1 MRKKFFAGTAVA
13 MCVLGFSLCTVSID
27 ATSNDIVT
35 NDQFVFDANNLTS
48 NYESGAYIAQDLN
61 VSVKLGNNYQ
71 GNILNAGFDFG
82 DYNFN
87 YCLLATT
94 PTYSSWESLFNSFF
108 KKQSKNQDLAQYY
121 ISASEGTRCG
131 VYYTVVDKTPVD
143 NTYYVSNNNT
153 VSVIKEKGKNK
164 YTTVDTFTEQLDSM
178 YYSEFTFGTQGTVG
192 LKSDTQYI
200 CLFGVTVVTETEIE
214 NREESNQAIEN
225 LINYY
230 NTYGVSTSEE
240 FTNLVDAAKESLEGV
255 NHVSKIADYDTY
267 QDILAKYDELANVEA
282 KISEL
287 RLFSAFV
294 RTTMPLLNVSYDDA
308 TKELLD
314 DIANEIAA
322 ANALGISNEE
332 ISNYNLYLEALNMYN
347 EMSNAA
353 IEAFVNKVAE
363 ANAVKGET
371 SSYAL
376 INEAEELYNALNS
389 YDKENEAVVAAYNAL
404 QEVKAAYTE
413 YQASVTDN
421 DIVFNYNEDGSIS
434 SIVFIGTIKNFV
446 SACEIEDIVM
456 VITDETTGESAEYTL
471 ESVYKSLKQNGQAL
485 KTAAEGVRYIYK
497 KIVNTDGQYDG
508 HKLTMAYSV
517 EYTDGH
523 VVTSTPKSVIVEA

>member
-87 YCLLATT
+87 YCLLANT
-94 PTYSSWESLFNSFF
+94 PTYSAWESLYNNFF

-225 LINYY
+225 LIDYY

-287 RLFSAFV
+287 RLFSAFA

-389 YDKENEAVVAAYNAL
+389 YDKENESVVAAYNAL

-413 YQASVTDN
+413 YQESVTEN
-421 DIVFNYNEDGSIS
+421 TISYTYNEDGTIEAFFF
-434 SIVFIGTIKNFV
+434 VGTINDFV
-446 SACEIEDIVM
+446 CSSDIES
-456 VITDETTGESAEYTL
+456 ITMYITNEATGEVQESNIS
-471 ESVYKSLKQNGQAL
+471 SVYKAL
-485 KTAAEGVRYIYK
+485 KLNGEYVKTKIEGVRYIYTK
-497 KIVNTDGQYDG
+497 VANTDGQYNDITLSMSFTI
-508 HKLTMAYSV
+508 KYK
-517 EYTDGH
+517 DGH
-523 VVTSTPKSVIVEA
+523 VVTSKSFSTLEA